1 MTAIQIVLVA
11 FAVFALSRVVL
22 RFRKGGLPV
31 IHLVTW
37 FLFWA
42 AVIVAVLRPTTTS
55 AVAAWV
61 RVGRGTDLVMY
72 LSVVAIFY
80 LLFRMFGK
88 IEELERQITRVVR
101 AAALKDLDD
110 KPPVPPPPGS
120 PPPPPPPRI
129 PLAAKLPPPT
139 K

>member
-1 MTAIQIVLVA
+1 MTAIQIVLCSFAA
-11 FAVFALSRVVL
+11 FAMSRAVL
-22 RFRKGGLPV
+22 RFRRGGLALV
-31 IHLVTW
+31 HLVTW

-42 AVIVAVLRPTTTS
+42 AVIVAVLWPATTS

-72 LSVVAIFY
+72 LSVMALFY
-80 LLFRMFGK
+80 LLFRLFGK

-110 KPPVPPPPGS
+110 KQPPRVA
-120 PPPPPPPRI
+120 PPRI
-129 PLAAKLPPPT
+129 PEAAKLPPP

>member
-1 MTAIQIVLVA
+1 MTLIQILLVA

-22 RFRKGGLPV
+22 RFRKGGLPMV
-31 IHLVTW
+31 HLFLWV
-37 FLFWA
+37 LFWG
-42 AVIVAVLRPTTTS
+42 AVIVAVLRPATTS

-72 LSVVAIFY
+72 VSVVVLFY
-80 LLFRMFGK
+80 ALFRMFGR

-101 AAALKDLDD
+101 AAALKELDD
-110 KPPVPPPPGS
+110 KIART
-120 PPPPPPPRI
+120 PPRI
-129 PLAAKLPPPT
+129 PVAAKTIPP

>member
-1 MTAIQIVLVA
+1 MTAIQIVLCA

-31 IHLVTW
+31 IHLITW

-55 AVAAWV
+55 TIAAWV

-72 LSVVAIFY
+72 LSVMAIFY

-110 KPPVPPPPGS
+110 KTAPPS
-120 PPPPPPPRI
+120 RTLPPRI
-129 PLAAKLPPPT
+129 PDAAKLPPPA

>member
-1 MTAIQIVLVA
+1 MTAIQIVLCTFAA
-11 FAVFALSRVVL
+11 FAMSRVVL
-22 RFRKGGLPV
+22 RFRRGGLALV
-31 IHLVTW
+31 HLVTW

-42 AVIVAVLRPTTTS
+42 AVIVAVLWPATTS

-72 LSVVAIFY
+72 LSVMALFY
-80 LLFRMFGK
+80 LLFRLFGK

-110 KPPVPPPPGS
+110 KPAPRVA
-120 PPPPPPPRI
+120 PPRI
-129 PLAAKLPPPT
+129 PEAAKLPP

>member
-1 MTAIQIVLVA
+1 MTAIQIILCG

-31 IHLVTW
+31 VHLVIW

-42 AVIVAVLRPTTTS
+42 AVIVAVLRPSTTS
-55 AVAAWV
+55 AVASWV
-61 RVGRGTDLVMY
+61 RVGRGADLVMY
-72 LSVVAIFY
+72 LSVVALFY
-80 LLFRMFGK
+80 LLFRLFGK

-101 AAALKDLDD
+101 AAALKDLDE
-110 KPPVPPPPGS
+110 KTAVASKGS
-120 PPPPPPPRI
+120 APPRI
-129 PLAAKLPPPT
+129 PEAAKLPPP

>member
-1 MTAIQIVLVA
+1 
-11 FAVFALSRVVL
+11 VVL

-31 IHLVTW
+31 IHLFTW
-37 FLFWA
+37 FLFWG
-42 AVIVAVLRPTTTS
+42 AVIVAVARPATTS

-72 LSVVAIFY
+72 LSVMAIFF
-80 LLFRMFGK
+80 LMFRMFGK

-101 AAALKDLDD
+101 AAALKDLDE
-110 KPPVPPPPGS
+110 KQSAPLPTRTV
-120 PPPPPPPRI
+120 PPRI
-129 PLAAKLPPPT
+129 PEAAKLPPP

>member
-1 MTAIQIVLVA
+1 MTAIQIVLCA

-22 RFRKGGLPV
+22 RFRKGGLPLV
-31 IHLVTW
+31 HLVIW

-42 AVIVAVLRPTTTS
+42 AVIVAVLRPATTS

-72 LSVVAIFY
+72 LSVMALFY
-80 LLFRMFGK
+80 LLFRLFGK

-110 KPPVPPPPGS
+110 RPRAT
-120 PPPPPPPRI
+120 PPRI
-129 PLAAKLPPPT
+129 PESAKLPT
-139 K
+139 QK

>member
-1 MTAIQIVLVA
+1 MTAIQIVLIA

-31 IHLVTW
+31 IHLLTW
-37 FLFWA
+37 FLFWG
-42 AVIVAVLRPTTTS
+42 AVIVAVARPATTS

-72 LSVVAIFY
+72 LSVVAIFF

-88 IEELERQITRVVR
+88 IEEVERQITRVVR
-101 AAALKDLDD
+101 AAALKELDE
-110 KPPVPPPPGS
+110 KQSAPPS
-120 PPPPPPPRI
+120 RTIPPRI
-129 PLAAKLPPPT
+129 PDSAKLPPPA

>member
-1 MTAIQIVLVA
+1 VTTIQIVLVA
-11 FAVFALSRVVL
+11 FAVFALSRVLL
-22 RFRKGGLPV
+22 RFRKGGLALV
-31 IHLVTW
+31 HLVTW

-42 AVIVAVLRPTTTS
+42 GVIVAVLRPATTS

-72 LSVVAIFY
+72 LSVVALFY

-101 AAALKDLDD
+101 AAALKDLDE
-110 KPPVPPPPGS
+110 KPAAPPS
-120 PPPPPPPRI
+120 RTLPPRI
-129 PLAAKLPPPT
+129 PDAAKLPPP

>member
-11 FAVFALSRVVL
+11 FSVFALSRALL

-31 IHLVTW
+31 IHLFTW
-37 FLFWA
+37 LVFWA
-42 AVIVAVLRPTTTS
+42 GVIVAVVRPATTS

-72 LSVVAIFY
+72 LSVVALFY

-110 KPPVPPPPGS
+110 KQPPPS
-120 PPPPPPPRI
+120 RTLPPRI
-129 PLAAKLPPPT
+129 PEAAKLPPP

>member
-1 MTAIQIVLVA
+1 MTAIQIILVA

-22 RFRKGGLPV
+22 RFRRGGLPLV
-31 IHLVTW
+31 HLLTW

-42 AVIVAVLRPTTTS
+42 AVIVAVVRPTTTS

-72 LSVVAIFY
+72 VSVLALFY
-80 LLFRMFGK
+80 LLFRLFGK

-101 AAALKDLDD
+101 
-110 KPPVPPPPGS
+110 
-120 PPPPPPPRI
+120 
-129 PLAAKLPPPT
+129 
-139 K
+139 

>member
-1 MTAIQIVLVA
+1 MTAIQIGLVA
-11 FAVFALSRVVL
+11 FAVFALSRVLL

-31 IHLVTW
+31 VHLVIW
-37 FLFWA
+37 FLFWTA
-42 AVIVAVLRPTTTS
+42 MIVAVLRPATTS

-72 LSVVAIFY
+72 VSVVVLFY
-80 LLFRMFGK
+80 SLFRMFGK

-101 AAALKDLDD
+101 AAALKELDE
-110 KPPVPPPPGS
+110 KVPPPPRTT
-120 PPPPPPPRI
+120 PPRI
-129 PLAAKLPPPT
+129 PDAAKVPP

>member
-1 MTAIQIVLVA
+1 VTLIQILLVA
-11 FAVFALSRVVL
+11 FAVFALSRVIL

-31 IHLVTW
+31 VHLVTW

-42 AVIVAVLRPTTTS
+42 AAIVAVLRPATTS

-72 LSVVAIFY
+72 VSVLALFY
-80 LLFRMFGK
+80 ALFRLFGR

-101 AAALKDLDD
+101 AAALKELDD
-110 KPPVPPPPGS
+110 KPS
-120 PPPPPPPRI
+120 PSRTPPRI
-129 PLAAKLPPPT
+129 PDAAKTTPPR
-139 K
+139 

>member
-1 MTAIQIVLVA
+1 MTAIQIVLVG

-31 IHLVTW
+31 VHLVTW

-42 AVIVAVLRPTTTS
+42 AVIVAVIRPATTS
-55 AVAAWV
+55 AIANRV
-61 RVGRGTDLVMY
+61 RVGRGADLVMY
-72 LSVVAIFY
+72 LSVVVLFY
-80 LLFRMFGK
+80 SLFRMFGK

-101 AAALKDLDD
+101 AAALKEMDER
-110 KPPVPPPPGS
+110 PPS
-120 PPPPPPPRI
+120 RSMPPRI
-129 PLAAKLPPPT
+129 PDEARLQPP

>member
-1 MTAIQIVLVA
+1 VTLIQILLVA
-11 FAVFALSRVVL
+11 FAVFALSRVIL

-31 IHLVTW
+31 VHLVTW

-42 AVIVAVLRPTTTS
+42 AVIVAVLRPATTS
-55 AVAAWV
+55 AVAGWV

-72 LSVVAIFY
+72 VSVLALFY
-80 LLFRMFGK
+80 ALFRMFGR

-110 KPPVPPPPGS
+110 KPPLPRT
-120 PPPPPPPRI
+120 PPRI
-129 PLAAKLPPPT
+129 PDAAKTAPP